1 MEAPGPTKTTNQ
13 ADTLRLELAQAQAET
28 DRLKHA
34 ALDLR
39 KLDDAR
45 RRPSH
50 AWTEAAERALAEL
63 ETVTEA
69 AEKRAAGA
77 SLTVACVAAT
87 IRQAEAIIDLA
98 EQAGALKG
106 SPGTSSKDLL
116 ALRLEPDAEG
126 GVPSIAAQR
135 AFFTEGETFEIH
147 PSMRAAKS
155 RQPGVKVERVFGLR
169 SKGLLLVRPS
179 IQTYAPGETAPPLD
193 PALRQLEDGG
203 AVFVSGRRGRGH
215 WVRRLTALRRL
226 REHWQASHLP
236 LLQLFNPESRGWGE
250 AQLLNLGDLDADW
263 HLLHGR
269 TPATT
274 TARQFVRKAI
284 GTTDFSLLEAP
295 AGSARQ
301 PALLELILQ
310 SVARGQRLLL
320 VAADAAELDALLA
333 VAAATPKWSDHVA
346 AVRLSDPFEPT
357 AEAAQAFDLDRQ
369 TARLAEATAPLSRG
383 RRPRDVA
390 ATLLLETCNLVCA
403 PLSALGAFPSARA
416 TALTRDPADFDQ
428 LIVLGADRVRFAD
441 FLVPAVHAR
450 RWILVSEAQERP
462 AETDLTEL
470 AERVLVEATRA
481 RLVDELQAE
490 LAFKACVGKD
500 GSADD
505 EDADIP
511 DAHGRRKVLL
521 VLDAPGEEP
530 RALAAAQAYLRQRQL
545 QVATVASTEVAQ
557 FDPAALSPELNI
569 LICVRSSL
577 ELTDFAQRI
586 PPEFRLIV
594 GSLEPE
600 LLQPLARRVKLP
612 KARGKALAP
621 SRTKVRPLIFLDWQ
635 GRCAA
640 NLQGLYDF
648 RRPGQ
653 EDERGQRIRALLLDL
668 KAIHPFEKPL
678 WEPQALLRLKEQELC
693 SVGELLQHG
702 VRESNN
708 PERGESVH
716 HAGLPRPFG
725 WQSRYERLPNA

>member
-1 MEAPGPTKTTNQ
+1 
-13 ADTLRLELAQAQAET
+13 
-28 DRLKHA
+28 
-34 ALDLR
+34 
-39 KLDDAR
+39 
-45 RRPSH
+45 
-50 AWTEAAERALAEL
+50 
-63 ETVTEA
+63 
-69 AEKRAAGA
+69 
-77 SLTVACVAAT
+77 
-87 IRQAEAIIDLA
+87 
-98 EQAGALKG
+98 
-106 SPGTSSKDLL
+106 
-116 ALRLEPDAEG
+116 
-126 GVPSIAAQR
+126 
-135 AFFTEGETFEIH
+135 
-147 PSMRAAKS
+147 
-155 RQPGVKVERVFGLR
+155 
-169 SKGLLLVRPS
+169 
-179 IQTYAPGETAPPLD
+179 
-193 PALRQLEDGG
+193 
-203 AVFVSGRRGRGH
+203 
-215 WVRRLTALRRL
+215 
-226 REHWQASHLP
+226 
-236 LLQLFNPESRGWGE
+236 
-250 AQLLNLGDLDADW
+250 
-263 HLLHGR
+263 
-269 TPATT
+269 
-274 TARQFVRKAI
+274 
-284 GTTDFSLLEAP
+284 
-295 AGSARQ
+295 
-301 PALLELILQ
+301 
-310 SVARGQRLLL
+310 
-320 VAADAAELDALLA
+320 
-333 VAAATPKWSDHVA
+333 
-346 AVRLSDPFEPT
+346 
-357 AEAAQAFDLDRQ
+357 
-369 TARLAEATAPLSRG
+369 
-383 RRPRDVA
+383 
-390 ATLLLETCNLVCA
+390 LVCA

-428 LIVLGADRVRFAD
+428 LIVLGAERVRFAD

-462 AETDLTEL
+462 AETDLAEL

-569 LICVRSSL
+569 LICVRSTL

-586 PPEFRLIV
+586 PPDFRLIV

-612 KARGKALAP
+612 KARGKAPAP
-621 SRTKVRPLIFLDWQ
+621 TRTKVRPLIFLDWQ

-693 SVGELLQHG
+693 SVSELLQHG

>member
-1 MEAPGPTKTTNQ
+1 M
-13 ADTLRLELAQAQAET
+13 
-28 DRLKHA
+28 
-34 ALDLR
+34 
-39 KLDDAR
+39 
-45 RRPSH
+45 
-50 AWTEAAERALAEL
+50 
-63 ETVTEA
+63 
-69 AEKRAAGA
+69 
-77 SLTVACVAAT
+77 
-87 IRQAEAIIDLA
+87 
-98 EQAGALKG
+98 
-106 SPGTSSKDLL
+106 
-116 ALRLEPDAEG
+116 
-126 GVPSIAAQR
+126 
-135 AFFTEGETFEIH
+135 
-147 PSMRAAKS
+147 
-155 RQPGVKVERVFGLR
+155 
-169 SKGLLLVRPS
+169 
-179 IQTYAPGETAPPLD
+179 
-193 PALRQLEDGG
+193 
-203 AVFVSGRRGRGH
+203 FVSGRRGRGH

-284 GTTDFSLLEAP
+284 GTTDFSLLEAS

-369 TARLAEATAPLSRG
+369 TARLTEATAPLSRG

-470 AERVLVEATRA
+470 AERVFVEATRA

-521 VLDAPGEEP
+521 VLDAPSEEP

-569 LICVRSSL
+569 LICVRSTL

-586 PPEFRLIV
+586 PPEFRLVV

-600 LLQPLARRVKLP
+600 LLQPLVRRVKLP

-653 EDERGQRIRALLLDL
+653 EDERSQRIRALLHDL

-716 HAGLPRPFG
+716 HAGLPGPLAGNPATNACPTPDPFVPSPLILRRPIAVRFVDAMANVRTSG
-725 WQSRYERLPNA
+725 ESAEWPALLRLAAEQERHHGGLTAEAVKPCCPCRGQPRRPCSNTASNSAC

>member
-1 MEAPGPTKTTNQ
+1 M
-13 ADTLRLELAQAQAET
+13 
-28 DRLKHA
+28 
-34 ALDLR
+34 
-39 KLDDAR
+39 
-45 RRPSH
+45 
-50 AWTEAAERALAEL
+50 
-63 ETVTEA
+63 
-69 AEKRAAGA
+69 
-77 SLTVACVAAT
+77 
-87 IRQAEAIIDLA
+87 
-98 EQAGALKG
+98 
-106 SPGTSSKDLL
+106 
-116 ALRLEPDAEG
+116 
-126 GVPSIAAQR
+126 
-135 AFFTEGETFEIH
+135 
-147 PSMRAAKS
+147 
-155 RQPGVKVERVFGLR
+155 
-169 SKGLLLVRPS
+169 
-179 IQTYAPGETAPPLD
+179 
-193 PALRQLEDGG
+193 
-203 AVFVSGRRGRGH
+203 FVSGRRGRGH

-346 AVRLSDPFEPT
+346 TVRLSDPFEPT

-569 LICVRSSL
+569 MICVRSTL

-600 LLQPLARRVKLP
+600 LLQPWR
-612 KARGKALAP
+612 
-621 SRTKVRPLIFLDWQ
+621 
-635 GRCAA
+635 AA
-640 NLQGLYDF
+640 
-648 RRPGQ
+648 
-653 EDERGQRIRALLLDL
+653 
-668 KAIHPFEKPL
+668 
-678 WEPQALLRLKEQELC
+678 
-693 SVGELLQHG
+693 
-702 VRESNN
+702 
-708 PERGESVH
+708 
-716 HAGLPRPFG
+716 
-725 WQSRYERLPNA
+725 